1 LNRDYGRVV
10 GRGGQNAERLKQEYG
25 VKISIFDRQQENVK
39 LIISE
44 GDADSRRA
52 ASVDIIENLPV
63 VVDCPNLKSNGKA
76 LKNACFLCDVTI
88 NRTNLNI
95 PGRTICGRLFNCRK
109 AYNQLVN
116 DGKIWYP

>member
-1 LNRDYGRVV
+1 V
-10 GRGGQNAERLKQEYG
+10 ERLEREYG

-39 LIISE
+39 LSISG

-76 LKNACFLCDVTI
+76 LKNATFLCDVTI
-88 NRTNLNI
+88 DRTNLNK
-95 PGRTICGRLFNCRK
+95 PGRTICGRLSNCRK